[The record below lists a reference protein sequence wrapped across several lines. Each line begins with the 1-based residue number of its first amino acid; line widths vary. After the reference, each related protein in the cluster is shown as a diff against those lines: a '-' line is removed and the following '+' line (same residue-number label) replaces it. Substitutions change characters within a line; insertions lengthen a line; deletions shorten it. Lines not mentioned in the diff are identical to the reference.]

1 MSTINIRIDE
11 KLKKQAAKTFAS
23 LGMDTSSAVKM
34 FLTQAVI
41 EKGLPFT
48 PTQDPAKI
56 RAKWDRE
63 VEDALKNGKSYTNA
77 KDMMID
83 ILGKKEYE
91 RLSK

>member
-1 MSTINIRIDE
+1 MTTLNIRIDE

-34 FLTQAVI
+34 FLTQTVI

-63 VEDALKNGKSYTNA
+63 VVQALKISKSYKTGTEA
-77 KDMMID
+77 LAD
-83 ILGKKEYE
+83 L
-91 RLSK
+91 